1 MISLNVH
8 FYLRKELINGA
19 LKAAYDLGY
28 FDEPR
33 KSTLSKVADALG
45 LSPTTVNYEIR
56 RGINKLLSILLRDNQ
71 SNKVK

>member
-1 MISLNVH
+1 LAPFLSRSE
-8 FYLRKELINGA
+8 LRA
-19 LKAAYDLGY
+19 LKAAYDLGF

-56 RGINKLLSILLRDNQ
+56 RGINKLSSILLRDNQ